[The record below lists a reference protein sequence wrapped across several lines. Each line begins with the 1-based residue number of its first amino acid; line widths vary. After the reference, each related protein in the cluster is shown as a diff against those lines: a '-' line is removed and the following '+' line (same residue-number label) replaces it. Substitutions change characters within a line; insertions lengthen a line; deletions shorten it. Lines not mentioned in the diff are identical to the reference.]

1 MSDLYTTE
9 VFLPVFI
16 PESLLGLNVPWKIM
30 NNAIWV
36 FNEKIKEEPISVQI
50 GFSKSDFDKMVVSQ
64 IFYRSDDLF
73 LEVIIPSN
81 KSLGMPRMRANLVGY
96 VVMDK
101 STGHVEDLV
110 IEGFR
115 FEKAKDVEFED
126 VPI

>member
-36 FNEKIKEEPISVQI
+36 FNEKIKEEPISVQM
-50 GFSKSDFDKMVVSQ
+50 GKSDFDKMVVSQ
-64 IFYRSDDLF
+64 IFHKRDDLF

-101 STGHVEDLV
+101 STGNVEDLV

-115 FEKAKDVEFED
+115 FEKAKDMAFED